1 MKTTTS
7 ILKKQNNINRLFRFH
22 KENMGSQHI
31 HDKL

>member
-7 ILKKQNNINRLFRFH
+7 TKKKQNTINRLFRFH
-22 KENMGSQHI
+22 KENMGGQHI